1 MEELLKK
8 LAKLSEEVGY
18 KEIITSKIE
27 INPSGVRTCIKID
40 ESMINY
46 IKSISTLKK
55 EDILKI
61 FEPVISEVKKV
72 AETLNYEINNNQ
84 RDLKK
89 EDILMV
95 VEKLLNKLEEEQADE
110 QK

>member
-1 MEELLKK
+1 
-8 LAKLSEEVGY
+8 
-18 KEIITSKIE
+18 
-27 INPSGVRTCIKID
+27 
-40 ESMINY
+40 MINY

>member
-27 INPSGVRTCIKID
+27 INPSGVRTCIEID

-55 EDILKI
+55 EDIL
-61 FEPVISEVKKV
+61 
-72 AETLNYEINNNQ
+72 
-84 RDLKK
+84 
-89 EDILMV
+89 MV
-95 VEKLLNKLEEEQADE
+95 VENLLNKLEEEQADE